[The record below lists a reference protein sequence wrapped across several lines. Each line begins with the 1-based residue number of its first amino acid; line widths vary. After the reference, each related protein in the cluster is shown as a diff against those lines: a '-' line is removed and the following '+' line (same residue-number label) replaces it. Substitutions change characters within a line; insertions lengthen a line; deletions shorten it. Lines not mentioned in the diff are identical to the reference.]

1 MLTIRPPANAWRPTR
16 HGSEEARRAL
26 GLPAGELIMS
36 GHQAEWW
43 HAGILAKRLVLPAGR
58 GAWVVVDQDTNDALG
73 VVYPGPGPTRAVW
86 RAGPEAAEVP
96 TGSLRAVRVGE
107 APGDA
112 TPASAAAGLRDLK
125 RAMGAREG
133 ATTLAEQVARAVE
146 SLVVE
151 RVEGTE
157 HVPLLFAT
165 ALAGTSRFGELVDR
179 MRREPEACVRAYN
192 AAAAAHPRARLRA
205 LTTAGG
211 RVELPLWRL
220 TAGAARSPVYADEL
234 RAGEMAG
241 LAPRALLMTGLL
253 RLDLCDLFVHGL
265 GGEVYDPAMEQWFSH
280 WLGENTRLAPTAMV
294 TATLRLA
301 FGVPVMT
308 PEEIDRARWLAHH
321 ATHDPR
327 RIGDAGWASERDAA
341 VERVRGA
348 TGRAEKRL
356 AYLAMRGVVER
367 YRAARGAALAELAAR
382 GEEAARHRAR
392 AQVVHDRT
400 WPWVLHGGEALR
412 DLAGRVREAAA
423 DGTTGV
429 G

>member
-1 MLTIRPPANAWRPTR
+1 MTDALLTIRPSASAWRPTR
-16 HGSEEARRAL
+16 HGSAEARRAL
-26 GLPAGELIMS
+26 GLAPGELIMS

-73 VVYPGPGPTRAVW
+73 VAYPGPGPTRAVW
-86 RAGPEAAEVP
+86 RMGTEAAEVP
-96 TGSLRAVRVGE
+96 TASLGAVRAGE
-107 APGDA
+107 APGNA
-112 TPASAAAGLRDLK
+112 TPASAAAGLRDLR
-125 RAMGAREG
+125 RAMEAHEG
-133 ATTLAEQVARAVE
+133 AATLAEQVARALE

-157 HVPLLFAT
+157 RVPLVFAT
-165 ALAGTSRFGELVDR
+165 ALAGTSRFGELVER

-192 AAAAAHPRARLRA
+192 EAAMTHPRARLRA
-205 LTTAGG
+205 LAMAGG

-220 TAGAARSPVYADEL
+220 KAGAARSLVYADEL
-234 RAGEMAG
+234 RAGETAG

-265 GGEVYDPAMEQWFSH
+265 GGEVYDPAMEQWLAN
-280 WLGENTRLAPTAMV
+280 WLGVGTRLAPTAMV
-294 TATLRLA
+294 TATLRLP
-301 FGVPVMT
+301 FEVQVMT

-321 ATHDPR
+321 ATHDPG

-341 VERVRGA
+341 LARLRGA

-382 GEEAARHRAR
+382 GEEAARHRTRAR
-392 AQVVHDRT
+392 VVHDRT
-400 WPWVLHGGEALR
+400 WPWVLHSGEALQ
-412 DLAGRVREAAA
+412 DLARRARALA
-423 DGTTGV
+423 
-429 G
+429 